1 MSSLPD
7 RPPPPGL
14 VFRNWR
20 SRDVEALCRH
30 ANNRN
35 IWLNLL
41 DRFPHPYTRRDA
53 ERWIDLNNA
62 TLSPPVNFAIELDGE
77 AIGGVGMDRRQDVHR
92 GTAEIGYWVAEPF
105 WGRGIATA
113 AARFIADYAF
123 RAYPLVRLEAAG
135 VRVEPRLGARA
146 GEGRLPRWRAR
157 LRQAVTKDGRVGD
170 RAAVRPLP
178 GRRAAGQPRLIP
190 GSWRRSPPPP
200 GPPPPHHPLEHDVPA
215 RSPPG
220 LVGGVLPV
228 ADAARRRGGAGSAGA
243 GTPPASGSPFQIR
256 PSRRLSAAPACSFS
270 ENPIITPSRKRRR
283 SRSPGMP
290 WAWRC
295 SRHSRSPVSTR

>member
-1 MSSLPD
+1 MSSLSD

-30 ANNRN
+30 ANNKN

-77 AIGGVGMDRRQDVHR
+77 AVGGVGIDRRQDVHR
-92 GTAEIGYWVAEPF
+92 GTAEIGYWVGEPF
-105 WGRGIATA
+105 WGRGIGTA

-123 RAYPLVRLEAAG
+123 RAYPLVRLEA
-135 VRVEPRLGARA
+135 RVFEWNSASARVLERA
-146 GEGRLPRWRAR
+146 HFQLEAR

-170 RAAVRPLP
+170 ALLYARCR
-178 GRRAAGQPRLIP
+178 G
-190 GSWRRSPPPP
+190 
-200 GPPPPHHPLEHDVPA
+200 DVP
-215 RSPPG
+215 
-220 LVGGVLPV
+220 
-228 ADAARRRGGAGSAGA
+228 
-243 GTPPASGSPFQIR
+243 
-256 PSRRLSAAPACSFS
+256 
-270 ENPIITPSRKRRR
+270 
-283 SRSPGMP
+283 
-290 WAWRC
+290 
-295 SRHSRSPVSTR
+295 PVSPE

>member
-20 SRDVEALCRH
+20 ARDVAALCRH

-105 WGRGIATA
+105 WNRGIGTA

-123 RAYPLVRLEAAG
+123 RAYPLLRLEA
-135 VRVEPRLGARA
+135 RVFEWNVASARVLERA
-146 GEGRLPRWRAR
+146 HFQLEGR
-157 LRQAVTKDGRVGD
+157 LRQAITKDGRRGGRV
-170 RAAVRPLP
+170 AVRPLP
-178 GRRAAGQPRLIP
+178 R
-190 GSWRRSPPPP
+190 
-200 GPPPPHHPLEHDVPA
+200 
-215 RSPPG
+215 
-220 LVGGVLPV
+220 
-228 ADAARRRGGAGSAGA
+228 
-243 GTPPASGSPFQIR
+243 
-256 PSRRLSAAPACSFS
+256 
-270 ENPIITPSRKRRR
+270 
-283 SRSPGMP
+283 
-290 WAWRC
+290 
-295 SRHSRSPVSTR
+295 